1 MSDSLINFII
11 NQLGD
16 KIETKKMI
24 HFHSFGQL
32 MINMGILDDYEI
44 MSLVFECFK
53 ENNIEIVGLSKKNG
67 ALQSD
72 SNDSEY
78 MKLYRKLNSAYSA
91 WETFNRLTKPDP
103 IHFKNILNRVDEILK
118 ERKFSHIDR
127 EPCEDE

>member
-24 HFHSFGQL
+24 HFNSFGQL
-32 MINMGILDDYEI
+32 MMDMGILDDNEI
-44 MSLVFECFK
+44 MSVVFEYFK
-53 ENNIEIVGLSKKNG
+53 EKNIEIVGLPKKRG
-67 ALQSD
+67 DLQSD

-78 MKLYRKLNSAYSA
+78 MKLYRKLNNAYSA
-91 WETFNRLTKPDP
+91 WEIFHRLSKPDP
-103 IHFKNILNRVDEILK
+103 THFKNILNKVDEILK